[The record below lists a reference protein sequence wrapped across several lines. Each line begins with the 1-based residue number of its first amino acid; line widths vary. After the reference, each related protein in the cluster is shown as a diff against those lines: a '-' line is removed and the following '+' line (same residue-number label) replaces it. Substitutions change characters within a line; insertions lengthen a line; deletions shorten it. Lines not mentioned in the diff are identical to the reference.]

1 MSTDTVTAVVLEAVT
16 LEQPYC
22 CIALVLLNPLPTNWC
37 HSSMHVFVLKII
49 KCDFLSRDMFHE
61 QGMMQNFNSPVNS
74 LKKVLTNNLP
84 VALCNISAE
93 LLSIKKLHRK
103 MKTIYN
109 NSFF

>member
-1 MSTDTVTAVVLEAVT
+1 
-16 LEQPYC
+16 
-22 CIALVLLNPLPTNWC
+22 
-37 HSSMHVFVLKII
+37 
-49 KCDFLSRDMFHE
+49 MFHE
-61 QGMMQNFNSPVNS
+61 QGMLQNFNLPVIS

-93 LLSIKKLHRK
+93 LLSIKKLRRK